1 MENSKAYKKKKTCC
15 FNCSSLRGSSL
26 TSQLGRV
33 VLKYILFVFI
43 FFHHVILLF
52 FVKIWYFGHQRYQLF
67 NANSIKYYNFAT
79 DWYIGKSHWYLWCHW
94 DLPPPTPLGG
104 NLRSLLKATAA
115 PSILLLFSATLWK
128 KVTVEFSER
137 LQRHLATIFCPD
149 VLLAQTIF
157 KAIPLFPWLV

>member
-1 MENSKAYKKKKTCC
+1 MENSKAFKKKKTCC

-94 DLPPPTPLGG
+94 DLPPPIPLGG

-115 PSILLLFSATLWK
+115 PSILLLFSATKSNCWIQWTTAAPSSDDILSWR
-128 KVTVEFSER
+128 VAGPNYI
-137 LQRHLATIFCPD
+137 QGNPI
-149 VLLAQTIF
+149 
-157 KAIPLFPWLV
+157 IPPG